1 MSRFERRAGAGRLRA
16 GHVNGL
22 VLDLFAGPGGWSVPL
37 SRWSVREV
45 GLEWDEWA
53 CRTRA
58 AARLLTIR
66 TDIALYPT
74 WVFSGRVLGL
84 IASPPCQAWSMA
96 GKQLGLV
103 DQPLVHQ
110 AVADLAA
117 GHDTR
122 ERLLSACR
130 DERSLLAAEPMR
142 YLHALNSTGE
152 PEWVAMEEVPHVLPL
167 WKQYAAI
174 LRTWGF
180 SVWTGILNAADYGV
194 PQTRRRAILLASRV
208 RTAEPPSPTHARTL
222 EPETLFGPGR
232 ERWVSMAEA
241 LGWGATNRPVPTV
254 CAGGGP
260 GGGPEPFPSGSR
272 KALADA
278 RDRGAWT
285 RQGPGTGIVLKSRRE
300 GSGWTERHGTRENRP
315 ADSPAPTFTAE
326 AHRWSWSLRSNN
338 QANATVRSIEEPA
351 GTLFFGHRA
360 NECVWVAE
368 PLPDETSGDSGPTES
383 IRITAAE
390 AGALQTF
397 PTAYPW
403 QGNKGQQFSQIGNAV
418 PPRLAAHLLA
428 PHLGKTLTRDDFI
441 LAA

>member
-1 MSRFERRAGAGRLRA
+1 MI
-16 GHVNGL
+16 
-22 VLDLFAGPGGWSVPL
+22 LDLFAGPGGWSHALNVL
-37 SRWSVREV
+37 GIRDV

-53 CRTRA
+53 CKTRA
-58 AARLLTIR
+58 AAGQLTIR
-66 TDIALYPT
+66 TDVAMYP
-74 WVFSGRVLGL
+74 VRPFLGRTVGL

-96 GKQLGLV
+96 GKRLGLV

-117 GHDTR
+117 GRDTR
-122 ERLLSACR
+122 EMLLASCQ

-142 YLHALNSTGE
+142 YLNALNTVGE
-152 PEWVAMEEVPHVLPL
+152 PEWVAMEEVPDVLPL
-167 WKQYAAI
+167 WRQYAAT
-174 LRTWGF
+174 LRRWGY

-208 RTAEPPSPTHARTL
+208 RTAEPPAPTHAQVA
-222 EPETLFGPGR
+222 EPESLFGPGR
-232 ERWVSMAEA
+232 AQWVSMAEA
-241 LGWGATNRPVPTV
+241 LGWGATDRPVPTV

-272 KALADA
+272 KTLTDA
-278 RDRGAWT
+278 RARGTWAPRT
-285 RQGPGTGIVLKSRRE
+285 GTDIVLASRRE
-300 GSGWTERHGTRENRP
+300 GSGWAARHGVRENRP
-315 ADSPAPTFTAE
+315 TGAPAPTFTAE

-338 QANATVRSIEEPA
+338 QANATVRRADEPA

-360 NECVWVAE
+360 NECTWVADTASNVPEAEQGLVPE
-368 PLPDETSGDSGPTES
+368 P
-383 IRITAAE
+383 IRITARE
-390 AGALQTF
+390 AGVLQSF
-397 PTAYPW
+397 PADYPW

-428 PHLGKTLTRDDFI
+428 PHLNKSFNPADFT

>member
-1 MSRFERRAGAGRLRA
+1 MI
-16 GHVNGL
+16 V
-22 VLDLFAGPGGWSVPL
+22 DLFAGPGGWSHAL
-37 SRWSVREV
+37 TRLGVRDV

-53 CRTRA
+53 CKTRA
-58 AARLLTIR
+58 AAGQLTIR
-66 TDIALYPT
+66 TDVARYPVWPFT
-74 WVFSGRVLGL
+74 SATTGL

-96 GKQLGLV
+96 GKRLGLL

-117 GHDTR
+117 GRDTR
-122 ERLLSACR
+122 ERLLASCR
-130 DERSLLAAEPMR
+130 DQRSLLAAEPMR
-142 YLHALNSTGE
+142 YLHALNQHRR
-152 PEWVAMEEVPHVLPL
+152 PEWVAMEEVPDVLPL
-167 WKQYAAI
+167 WRQYAAI

-194 PQTRRRAILLASRV
+194 PQTRRRAILLASRT
-208 RTAEPPSPTHARTL
+208 RTATPPQPTHAQVA

-241 LGWGATNRPVPTV
+241 LGWGATDRPVPTV

-272 KALADA
+272 KTLSDA
-278 RDRGAWT
+278 RDRGTWKP
-285 RQGPGTGIVLKSRRE
+285 QPPGTSIILKPQTR
-300 GSGWTERHGTRENRP
+300 GTGWTARHGARADSP
-315 ADSPAPTFTAE
+315 ADGPAPTFTSKAT
-326 AHRWSWSLRSNN
+326 HWRWALRNNN
-338 QANATVRSIEEPA
+338 QANATIRDQDKPA

-360 NECVWVAE
+360 NECTWVAE
-368 PLPDETSGDSGPTES
+368 PVTDDTDAEALPEP
-383 IRITAAE
+383 IRITARE
-390 AGALQTF
+390 AGVLQTF
-397 PTAYPW
+397 PADYPW

-428 PHLGKTLTRDDFI
+428 PHLGRAFSRDDFD